1 MCAELNIPRSTLHNK
16 LKKKYTQ
23 KPGRPTVLNDEEE
36 LSIAE
41 HLLATADWGFP
52 FDGMDIM
59 MLVKSYLDKIGRTVA
74 LFKNNLPGPDWLES
88 YLKRHSDM
96 LRMRLCQN
104 ISRKRAGVSKTAVI
118 EYFNNLQVTLE
129 DIPPQNIINYD
140 ETNLSD
146 DPGRKKVVVKRGT
159 NPERIMNSS
168 KSSTSLMLAG
178 TAAGELLPVYVVYK
192 SEKLWDIENGPNGA
206 RYNRSKSGWFDNACF
221 EDWFQVVAF
230 PFCKRKSGRCVV
242 IGDNLS
248 SHFSPEVIKLC
259 NENNISFCCLP
270 PNSTHLCQ
278 PLDVSFFR
286 PMKTKWRTISA
297 DYKERKAKPFKR
309 TFFLGC

>member
-1 MCAELNIPRSTLHNK
+1 
-16 LKKKYTQ
+16 
-23 KPGRPTVLNDEEE
+23 
-36 LSIAE
+36 
-41 HLLATADWGFP
+41 
-52 FDGMDIM
+52 
-59 MLVKSYLDKIGRTVA
+59 
-74 LFKNNLPGPDWLES
+74 
-88 YLKRHSDM
+88 
-96 LRMRLCQN
+96 LCQN

-129 DIPPQNIINYD
+129 DISPQNIINYD

-159 NPERIMNSS
+159 KYPERIMNSS

-192 SEKLWDIENGPNGA
+192 SEKLWDTWTENGPIGA

-221 EDWFQVVAF
+221 EDWFKVVALL
-230 PFCKRKSGRCVV
+230 FCKQKSGRCVV
-242 IGDNLS
+242 IGDNLN

-259 NENNISFCCLP
+259 DENNISFCCLP

-286 PMKTKWRTISA
+286 PMKAKWRTILA
-297 DYKERKAKPFKR
+297 DYKARKRKKSQTIQKDMFPRLLKKLMGNLESNMISNLQAGFKK
-309 TFFLGC
+309 TEFFLLIQNLFSVVSPEVVKMKTSPSEHLCQKYS